1 MQKNYYEILGIRLDA
16 SLKDIRQAYRR
27 LAREWHPDINPNQS
41 NLGSRFL
48 EISEAYRV
56 LSNPDNQQI
65 GDDRIQEKRS
75 GDNYS
80 GGKGNLLLN
89 INMPYV
95 YQESY
100 FNEIIETYINR
111 GTHSVVTL
119 STRRKYTEYPL
130 TITLEDAYKGIS
142 TTVPINYGPD
152 SVRLNI
158 EIDIPRGIE
167 DGSRIRINTGDIITD
182 QDIYFRVNI
191 APHNYFTRYNE
202 HLYHL
207 ISLDCID
214 AMLGTEIQVPTMTGH
229 VLLKIPP
236 STRDGSLFRL
246 SEKGMPNHD
255 FNKKPGN
262 IYVKIQ
268 IYYPENLS
276 EDEKGLLSQFRY
288 MRQMRER

>member
-65 GDDRIQEKRS
+65 GNDRIQEKRS

-80 GGKGNLLLN
+80 RGKGNLLLN

-111 GTHSVVTL
+111 GTPGIVTL
-119 STRRKYTEYPL
+119 STRKKYTEYPL
-130 TITLEDAYKGIS
+130 TITLEEA
-142 TTVPINYGPD
+142 
-152 SVRLNI
+152 
-158 EIDIPRGIE
+158 
-167 DGSRIRINTGDIITD
+167 
-182 QDIYFRVNI
+182 
-191 APHNYFTRYNE
+191 
-202 HLYHL
+202 
-207 ISLDCID
+207 
-214 AMLGTEIQVPTMTGH
+214 
-229 VLLKIPP
+229 LL
-236 STRDGSLFRL
+236 
-246 SEKGMPNHD
+246 
-255 FNKKPGN
+255 
-262 IYVKIQ
+262 
-268 IYYPENLS
+268 
-276 EDEKGLLSQFRY
+276 
-288 MRQMRER
+288 